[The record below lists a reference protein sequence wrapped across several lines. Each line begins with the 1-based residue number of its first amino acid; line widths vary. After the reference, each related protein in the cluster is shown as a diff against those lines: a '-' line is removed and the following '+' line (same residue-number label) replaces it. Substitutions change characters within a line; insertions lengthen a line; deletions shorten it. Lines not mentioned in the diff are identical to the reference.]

1 MEQFLSGI
9 YSKFPLFLLVF
20 FRMTGLFILSP
31 IFGRR
36 NVPNQLKVGFSFLM
50 AVILMETLSADYS
63 VDIANL
69 YGFIF
74 LSIKELM
81 VGLILGYVTTLFFSA
96 FILVGQIMDVQIGFG
111 MAQVFDPQYNS
122 QVPLMGNLMNIMA
135 LLVFFSL
142 DGHHTLI
149 RILFETYGLIPPG
162 TVMIQ
167 APVYGRLVEIFI
179 TTFSM
184 AVKLS
189 IPLMAAAL
197 LTEAA
202 LGIMVRAVPQMN
214 VFVVG
219 IPLKIFITLA
229 VLLLFIPMYVRL
241 LGGTFD
247 RMFDEIKGVLLR
259 MGTG

>member
-1 MEQFLSGI
+1 MQQFISVI
-9 YSKFPLFLLVF
+9 YNKLPLFLLVF
-20 FRMTGLFILSP
+20 FRMTGLFMLSP

-36 NVPNQLKVGFSFLM
+36 NVPNPLKVGFSFLM
-50 AVILMETLSADYS
+50 AVILVETLSADYS
-63 VDIANL
+63 VDFTNL

-74 LSIKELM
+74 LAIKELM
-81 VGLILGYVTTLFFSA
+81 VGLIMGYVTTLFFSA
-96 FILVGQIMDVQIGFG
+96 FILAGQIMDVQIGFG
-111 MAQVFDPQYNS
+111 MAQVFDPQYNT
-122 QVPLMGNLMNIMA
+122 QLPLMGNLMNMIA

-142 DGHHTLI
+142 DGHHSLI

-179 TTFSM
+179 TTFAM
-184 AVKLS
+184 AVKIA
-189 IPLMAAAL
+189 IPVMAAAL

-219 IPLKIFITLA
+219 IPLKIVLTLV
-229 VLLLFIPMYVRL
+229 VLLLFIPVYIRF

-259 MGTG
+259 MGTA